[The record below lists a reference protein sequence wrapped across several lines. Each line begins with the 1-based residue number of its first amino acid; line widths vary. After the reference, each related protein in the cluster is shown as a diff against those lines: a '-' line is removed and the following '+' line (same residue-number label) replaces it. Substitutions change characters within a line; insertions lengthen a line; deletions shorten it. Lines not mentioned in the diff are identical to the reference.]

1 MKIFL
6 IKIALV
12 FIVLLPIT
20 LFSKRWDTSIKP
32 IVVIIAAIGALLI
45 DFIVDFA
52 DQKLSTPTV
61 EVRVEKKN
69 NEFLISAITSDPLE
83 LLAIDSPVLG
93 KIKNIHD
100 NNSVTDARTSIKKI
114 VGSNAPMSQN
124 NIEFYI
130 ENIHPKTKLEYK
142 VLYEPMPKDI
152 FIAGTDRYKISYSW
166 HHRGQQKTHSKWVSL
181 ETGQEVEKPNIIVKG
196 ARVYNRALS
205 PEEIE
210 KLYEEGLKNQKIE

>member
-1 MKIFL
+1 M
-6 IKIALV
+6 
-12 FIVLLPIT
+12 
-20 LFSKRWDTSIKP
+20 
-32 IVVIIAAIGALLI
+32 AAIGALLI
-45 DFIVDFA
+45 NFIVDFA

-61 EVRVEKKN
+61 TVKIEKGN
-69 NEFLISAITSDPLE
+69 NEFLIGAITSRPLE
-83 LLAIDSPVLG
+83 LLSIDLPVLG

-130 ENIHPKTKLEYK
+130 ENIKPKTKLEYK

-166 HHRGQQKTHSKWVSL
+166 HHGGEQKTHLKWISL
-181 ETGQEVEKPNIIVKG
+181 KTGREVERPNVVVKG
-196 ARVYNRALS
+196 ARVFNRALS
-205 PEEIE
+205 PEEIK
-210 KLYEEGLKNQKIE
+210 KLYEEGLKERKIDN